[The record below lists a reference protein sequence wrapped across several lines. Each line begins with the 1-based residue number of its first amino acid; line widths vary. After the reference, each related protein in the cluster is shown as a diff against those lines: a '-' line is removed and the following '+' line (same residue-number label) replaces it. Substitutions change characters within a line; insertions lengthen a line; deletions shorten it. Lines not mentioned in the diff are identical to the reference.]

1 LNHNPVKNTRSL
13 TLLFAGG
20 IAIILLLSLGIFY
33 WLMRPPMGDLGL
45 MAQFLAITAVISI
58 FTGYGAYRLNWLEH
72 TPSLRW
78 ALLGTYVLASVL
90 TFINVWITARLM
102 FASEHDLMLATVL
115 LLFAG
120 GIAVVLGSF
129 FTSTLID
136 RITRLNTATQLIES
150 GDFSARADIPGKD
163 EIAALAN
170 SFNQMAK
177 QLQFADQ
184 KQKELESLRRDL
196 ITWAGHDLRTPLAS
210 IRLLVEAIADGV
222 VTDPEMVQNYLA
234 QAKKNVDNLTLL
246 VEDLFQISQLD
257 SGGIPLKLE
266 PSSLSDLISDTLES
280 FSGMANQKG
289 IHISGSAAL
298 GVDPL
303 LLDVLWFGRALN
315 NLVINAIRH
324 TSFGGCIRLTAEP
337 FENGVLLSVQDS
349 GDGISPE
356 DLPHVFERFYKGEK
370 SRNRSSGGAG
380 LGLAI
385 VKGIVDAH
393 NGDIHVESELG
404 KGTIFKVFLPKT

>member
-1 LNHNPVKNTRSL
+1 
-13 TLLFAGG
+13 
-20 IAIILLLSLGIFY
+20 
-33 WLMRPPMGDLGL
+33 
-45 MAQFLAITAVISI
+45 
-58 FTGYGAYRLNWLEH
+58 
-72 TPSLRW
+72 
-78 ALLGTYVLASVL
+78 
-90 TFINVWITARLM
+90 
-102 FASEHDLMLATVL
+102 
-115 LLFAG
+115 
-120 GIAVVLGSF
+120 
-129 FTSTLID
+129 
-136 RITRLNTATQLIES
+136 
-150 GDFSARADIPGKD
+150 
-163 EIAALAN
+163 
-170 SFNQMAK
+170 
-177 QLQFADQ
+177 
-184 KQKELESLRRDL
+184 
-196 ITWAGHDLRTPLAS
+196 
-210 IRLLVEAIADGV
+210 
-222 VTDPEMVQNYLA
+222 
-234 QAKKNVDNLTLL
+234 
-246 VEDLFQISQLD
+246 
-257 SGGIPLKLE
+257 
-266 PSSLSDLISDTLES
+266 
-280 FSGMANQKG
+280 MANQKG

-337 FENGVLLSVQDS
+337 FENGVLLSAQDS